1 MIKVRAIS
9 AKAAEIL
16 IYDVIGTD
24 WFGEGVN
31 AKKIKAALDEI
42 GAVDD
47 ITVRINSP
55 GGDVFDGIAIFNL
68 LKQHGAQIHVQV
80 DGYAASAAS
89 LIAMAGDL
97 VTMGEGA
104 MMMIHNPWT
113 IAIGDSS
120 AMRKVG
126 DTLDKIGGQFID
138 IYAARSGMKP
148 DELKALMDAETWFT
162 ASEAVAN
169 GFADEQA
176 TAPPAADSTS
186 EENAAAEWK
195 RVVSAFKKT
204 PQQLMD
210 SIAAGQMPIAAH
222 RVQPP
227 SARSDNH
234 QETQVM
240 ETQQTVTAA
249 DVTKAVQDAQR
260 AEAQR
265 RTDIKTAFGRFAN
278 VHRDLLDTCLDDMS
292 CTADA
297 ARAKLLA
304 KLGEG
309 AEAVNTGSV
318 SVGADAR
325 DKFRA
330 GVSQALEV
338 KAGLVK
344 REAAAGNEFLGRS
357 LVDIAEQAL
366 MLAGHNVRGMTK
378 DGIAR
383 KVLSSMTTSDFPQ
396 LLSNTAGKVL
406 RAAYSNFPNTYQQ
419 WCAIGQVS
427 DFKVHPRIQ
436 MGSFNN
442 LAEIKEGGEYTYGST
457 GETYENAQAVT
468 KGKALK
474 LTRQMIVNDD
484 LGGFNRRAQIMGRA
498 AARTVNSDAYA
509 FLTSGSSNLGPTSTD
524 TGQYFNATAVTTAG
538 GHANYTSSGTAISTA
553 SIAVGRAA
561 MRKQKDATLN
571 ETLNILPKTLVCSV
585 AKEDLAWAVLNSVT
599 DVSQSNPGKKNYA
612 YDVAKLDLV
621 TDPYLDGIGSGLPW
635 YMFADPMDAAAAF
648 EVVFLDGQQTPF
660 IDDEISFETDSLLFK
675 VRLDYGI
682 AIGDWRGGYRNAGA

>member
-1 MIKVRAIS
+1 MIKVRA
-9 AKAAEIL
+9 AGEKKAEIL

-31 AKKIKAALDEI
+31 AKRIKAALDEI
-42 GAVDD
+42 GAVED

-55 GGDVFDGIAIFNL
+55 GGDVFDGIAIYNL
-68 LKQHGAQIHVQV
+68 LEQHSAQIHVQV

-97 VTMGEGA
+97 ITMGQGS

-113 IAIGDSS
+113 IAVGDAN

-126 DTLDKIGGQFID
+126 DTLEKIGGQLVD
-138 IYAARSGMKP
+138 IYAARSGMAADKVKP
-148 DELKALMDAETWFT
+148 LMDDETWLT
-162 ASEAVAN
+162 AADAVAS

-176 TAPPAADSTS
+176 TAPPAEDATS

-195 RVVSAFKKT
+195 RVLSAFKKT

-210 SIAAGQMPIAAH
+210 SLAAGALPIAAH
-222 RVQPP
+222 SVSSP
-227 SARSDNH
+227 SARTDNH
-234 QETQVM
+234 QETKVM

-249 DVTKAVQDAQR
+249 DVTKAVQEAQQ
-260 AEAQR
+260 AEAKR
-265 RTDIKTAFGRFAN
+265 RTDIKAAFGRFATA
-278 VHRDLLDTCLDDMS
+278 HRELLDACLDDMGCS
-292 CTADA
+292 ADA
-297 ARAKLLA
+297 AREKLLA
-304 KLGEG
+304 KLGDG
-309 AEAVNTGSV
+309 VVPVGGSV
-318 SVGADAR
+318 VVGADVR

-330 GVSQALEV
+330 GVSQALAV
-338 KAGLVK
+338 KAGLEK
-344 REAAAGNEFLGRS
+344 RETAVGNEFIGRS
-357 LVDIAEQAL
+357 LCDIAEQSL
-366 MLAGHNVRGMTK
+366 VLAGYNVRGMTK
-378 DGIAR
+378 DAIAR
-383 KVLSSMTTSDFPQ
+383 KVLASLTTSDFPQ

-436 MGSFNN
+436 LGSFNN

-457 GETYENAQAVT
+457 GENYENAQALT
-468 KGKALK
+468 KGKGLK

-498 AARTVNSDAYA
+498 AARSVNSDAYA
-509 FLTSGSSNLGPTSTD
+509 FLTSGASNLGPTSTD
-524 TGQYFNATAVTTAG
+524 TGQYFNATATSTAG

-553 SIAVGRAA
+553 SIAVGRST
-561 MRKQKDATLN
+561 MRKQKDATLS

-585 AKEDLAWAVLNSVT
+585 LKEDLAWAVLNSVT
-599 DVSQSNPGKKNYA
+599 EISQSNPNKKNYA

-660 IDDEISFETDSLLFK
+660 IDDEVSFETDSLLFK
-675 VRLDYGI
+675 VRLDYGV